1 MGNLEKT
8 DRQSVH
14 CEYSPALT
22 YVSAAILDRSLLSLY
37 INDTRTV
44 FVVLNGSYFLFV
56 MAGLI

>member
-22 YVSAAILDRSLLSLY
+22 YVSAAILDQSLY
-37 INDTRTV
+37 ISDTRTV